1 MQSKKD
7 WSAVL
12 RAFGTPRHPRDA
24 GDGEWLW
31 AAADELHHVGLRL
44 PRKSSLVIVTPKS
57 HWLDWWEAD
66 GSLSGVTV
74 VASSRPAEPRGL
86 AVLELV
92 AGRAPAL
99 FVGDLDPHHLVQFV
113 ETRRLM
119 ATRGLAIA
127 FGGLSDA
134 WWPAMERGIR
144 GGFTLE
150 RLRIRLDRSE
160 RTLLARIERA
170 LDLDDLVGPRAAAL
184 LRSGYKI
191 EIEAATN
198 PALYARGHGRRV
210 VRLLRAHAG
219 TPSMRRRRRRSAR

>member
-1 MQSKKD
+1 MQSEKD

-12 RAFGTPRHPRDA
+12 RSFGTPQRPRDA

-31 AAADELHHVGLRL
+31 AAAAEPHHLGLRL
-44 PRKSSLVIVTPKS
+44 PRTSSLAIVTPKS

-66 GSLSGVTV
+66 GHLSDVTV

-92 AGRAPAL
+92 AGRAPAV

-127 FGGLSDA
+127 FGGVSDA
-134 WWPAMERGIR
+134 WWPPMERGIR
-144 GGFTLE
+144 GNFTVE
-150 RLRIRLDRSE
+150 RLRIRLDRGE
-160 RTLLARIERA
+160 RVLLGRIERA

-198 PALYARGHGRRV
+198 PRIYARGHGL
-210 VRLLRAHAG
+210 RLIHMLRAQAG
-219 TPSMRRRRRRSAR
+219 TLSPRQRRRRRER